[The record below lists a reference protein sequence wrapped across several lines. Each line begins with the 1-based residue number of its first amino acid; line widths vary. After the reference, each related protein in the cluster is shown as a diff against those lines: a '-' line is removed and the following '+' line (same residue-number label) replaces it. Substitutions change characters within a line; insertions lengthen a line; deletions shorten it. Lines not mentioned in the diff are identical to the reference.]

1 MNIVFKLILFILCIL
16 AEMAFADTLLDKA
29 TEGHPNSQFE
39 LALKDMSSS
48 ANYISDW
55 LLISAL
61 QDHKKA
67 IHYMRKISDDE
78 ISNALSLR
86 NSKSQVFLETYL
98 PLLEVEK
105 KELNRLRKKGNS
117 GDIDTQYLLWL
128 LYVNDKGVKKS
139 EAYTWLKQAAGNNH
153 SRALFSLGLLY
164 FYGYIVPEEIKKAE
178 NLISQSSILGFNL
191 ATEFLKKY
199 IFLIKN

>member
-1 MNIVFKLILFILCIL
+1 M
-16 AEMAFADTLLDKA
+16 
-29 TEGHPNSQFE
+29 
-39 LALKDMSSS
+39 
-48 ANYISDW
+48 
-55 LLISAL
+55 
-61 QDHKKA
+61 
-67 IHYMRKISDDE
+67 
-78 ISNALSLR
+78 
-86 NSKSQVFLETYL
+86 
-98 PLLEVEK
+98 LEVEK